1 MAVFPVSIPTAP
13 KEDRAVTLE
22 KTLFQEKLLQWE
34 EALQD
39 FSLPGWDALPALPL
53 YMDQVIY
60 LLNQY
65 LSPVPDQGPERLVT
79 PAMINNYVKLK
90 IIPPPFKKR
99 YGRVHLA
106 YLIVVCVFKQSLNTA
121 DIRRLMPPSLPE
133 DAVRAL
139 YGDFIAAMEE
149 MKALFPQEVRKIV
162 TPVLRE
168 SPDPAAHLV
177 LRAAFAANLAKLLC
191 QQTLRLEPE
200 PGSADSG
207 A

>member
-1 MAVFPVSIPTAP
+1 MFF
-13 KEDRAVTLE
+13 DREQVRDKMQA
-22 KTLFQEKLLQWE
+22 WE
-34 EALQD
+34 GMLMGG
-39 FSLPGWDALPALPL
+39 SLPAWEDFPALPL

-60 LLNQY
+60 LMNRY
-65 LSPVPDQGPERLVT
+65 LPPLLPGEPEEQAVT